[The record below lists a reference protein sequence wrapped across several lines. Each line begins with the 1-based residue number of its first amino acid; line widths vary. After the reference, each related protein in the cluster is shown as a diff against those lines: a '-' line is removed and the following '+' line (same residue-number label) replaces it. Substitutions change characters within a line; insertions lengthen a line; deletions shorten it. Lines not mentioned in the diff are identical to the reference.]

1 MAETV
6 DAKNTNSESEVLQP
20 VSFDEFDVPSYDQ
33 WKAEAEKAL
42 KGGIFDKKMFTK
54 TYEGIT
60 LDPIYTPKQHQATI
74 KTSVFPGASAFTRG
88 TKASGYIQETW
99 GVSQYVDDTMPKNAN
114 HSSLYEI
121 VKGSSIHNIKYECP

>member
-42 KGGIFDKKMFTK
+42 KGGIFDKKCSQKRTK
-54 TYEGIT
+54 GLRLIRFI
-60 LDPIYTPKQHQATI
+60 PQNNIKQPLKHLYSQERVL
-74 KTSVFPGASAFTRG
+74 SPGAQKQVVTFKKRG
-88 TKASGYIQETW
+88 AYLN
-99 GVSQYVDDTMPKNAN
+99 M
-114 HSSLYEI
+114 
-121 VKGSSIHNIKYECP
+121 

>member
-42 KGGIFDKKMFTK
+42 KGGIFD
-54 TYEGIT
+54 
-60 LDPIYTPKQHQATI
+60 Q
-74 KTSVFPGASAFTRG
+74 
-88 TKASGYIQETW
+88 YI
-99 GVSQYVDDTMPKNAN
+99 
-114 HSSLYEI
+114 
-121 VKGSSIHNIKYECP
+121 